1 MLPRLVVFDLAG
13 TTVFEEGAVAS
24 AMAKAFSDHGVPMRA
39 PETLPVAGMPKPT
52 AIRNLLAKKTGST
65 EDNPE
70 LVAKILGQFNADV
83 LDYYGNSNRV
93 RAIDGAMASFD
104 WLRRRGVLLAVD
116 TGFDRQVCDVI
127 LARLGWD
134 KGLFV
139 STIASDEVN
148 RGRPFPDM
156 VFELMKRTVIE
167 NSGHVAKV
175 GDTPS
180 DLLEGKAA
188 LCGWNIG
195 VCEGTH
201 TRFQLDIYPHTHL
214 IPHIG
219 HLPSVFEEE

>member
-24 AMAKAFSDHGVPMRA
+24 AMAKAFTDNGIPMRA

-52 AIRNLLAKKTGST
+52 AIRSLIAKKTGSA
-65 EDNPE
+65 EYDPA
-70 LVAKILGQFNADV
+70 LAQKILDQFNAEV
-83 LDYYGNSNRV
+83 LAYYGSNRI
-93 RAIDGAMASFD
+93 RPIDGAMATFD
-104 WLRRRGVLLAVD
+104 WLKRMGVLLAVD
-116 TGFDRQVCDVI
+116 TGFDRKVCDVI
-127 LARLGWD
+127 LERLGWD

-156 VFELMKRTVIE
+156 VFELMKRCVIE

-188 LCGWNIG
+188 LCGWNVG

-214 IPHIG
+214 INNVG
-219 HLPSVFEEE
+219 ELPSVFEEE